1 MSNIIID
8 KTQYRNFS
16 CKIGRKN
23 KITKV
28 IGNEYIID
36 AYTSTA
42 YDEGHRTAA
51 PTAFTG
57 SNEYIKTS
65 HKGSNIALFDWNA
78 EYFLRNERKYRTA
91 SYQFTVTGRTIT
103 NINDM
108 SAAFTLYYN
117 KYENNSALIT
127 ESNYLN
133 SNYYEIFAQIGVNG
147 NRPSSSY
154 DPQTG
159 TYSEYDETTTTS
171 IPLGYAEARYD
182 NIETGNVIYYTWA
195 RDMAIEK
202 DQYCSVSFLRKTKN
216 GANYDYT
223 FRVDFRFCIAS
234 GWNQVAVNSF
244 SGNLTHKNHYM
255 KVVKV
260 EINVSGFT
268 VSKEEVKSEEGDG
281 ECVLELQTNELMQ
294 QSVTSSPSYISFSDT
309 ADEIINAYKDDR
321 LIASFDLVNNR
332 KILIDG
338 EERYLRAGD
347 KIKIKG
353 LDGAFVSSQN
363 NDTGIGN
370 DFEIIKA
377 NTKYEGFF
385 YRQITAKEILNSN
398 S

>member
-1 MSNIIID
+1 
-8 KTQYRNFS
+8 
-16 CKIGRKN
+16 
-23 KITKV
+23 
-28 IGNEYIID
+28 
-36 AYTSTA
+36 
-42 YDEGHRTAA
+42 
-51 PTAFTG
+51 
-57 SNEYIKTS
+57 
-65 HKGSNIALFDWNA
+65 
-78 EYFLRNERKYRTA
+78 
-91 SYQFTVTGRTIT
+91 
-103 NINDM
+103 
-108 SAAFTLYYN
+108 
-117 KYENNSALIT
+117 
-127 ESNYLN
+127 
-133 SNYYEIFAQIGVNG
+133 
-147 NRPSSSY
+147 
-154 DPQTG
+154 
-159 TYSEYDETTTTS
+159 
-171 IPLGYAEARYD
+171 
-182 NIETGNVIYYTWA
+182 
-195 RDMAIEK
+195 
-202 DQYCSVSFLRKTKN
+202 
-216 GANYDYT
+216 
-223 FRVDFRFCIAS
+223 
-234 GWNQVAVNSF
+234 
-244 SGNLTHKNHYM
+244 M